1 MKQSP
6 EGECSDLLT
15 NSLNYSQRKC
25 IKVCLENWYVDI
37 RAKRTLK
44 NVWKSKMASGD
55 FSFFFPSKSSQFS
68 DTSLASSNSQ
78 GLQVSWVEEF

>member
-44 NVWKSKMASGD
+44 NVWKSKMASSD
-55 FSFFFPSKSSQFS
+55 FPSKSSQFS

-78 GLQVSWVEEF
+78 GLQVSWVEEL